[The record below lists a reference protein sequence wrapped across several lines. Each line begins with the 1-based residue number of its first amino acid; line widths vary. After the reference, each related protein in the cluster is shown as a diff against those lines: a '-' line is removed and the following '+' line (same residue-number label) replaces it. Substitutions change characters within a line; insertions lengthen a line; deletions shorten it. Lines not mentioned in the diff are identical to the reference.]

1 MADSISKTLHGL
13 MAADAP
19 ISALVGDRISPYL
32 RNSSN
37 ASDFPAIVYELQTT
51 DIETTSIGEIGRCT
65 TGVRV
70 SALSRDYET
79 ADQITNAVLNALC
92 GYSDSTDC
100 IAKISPVSV
109 EHTSEVPYDGSQD
122 LIYITS
128 ATIRVFHGEPI

>member
-13 MAADAP
+13 LAADAS
-19 ISALVGDRISPYL
+19 IVALVGDRISPYL
-32 RNSSN
+32 RNSPD
-37 ASDFPAIVYELQTT
+37 AADFPAIVYELQTT
-51 DIETTSIGEIGRCT
+51 DIETTSLGDIGRCT

-79 ADQITNAVLNALC
+79 ADVIAAAVLATLP
-92 GYSDSTDC
+92 GYADSTDC

-122 LIYITS
+122 LIYIT
-128 ATIRVFHGEPI
+128 TTNIRVFHAEAI